1 VQRRGLVALLA
12 LGAVMAV
19 IGGCAPPPAP
29 YVPIVPP
36 CPYPNNLLQING
48 ESVAFQMASQ
58 VRHPDYVTFNAAQ
71 SRSGFTYSIPADAPD
86 PGLPPVPSISETVK
100 SWIESCGVPEV
111 LVIAGAI
118 NDLAGRGL
126 PASTVQG
133 AVVELADWL
142 RDRQVQTIW
151 VTVVPLSVRGNY
163 LWTYPQRQSFNDWL
177 RSGGPGWGTTV
188 DCVPALENPNQP
200 DVLNPAYEEIVD
212 IFGNVDGIHPNP
224 AGARAFAAC
233 VAAALP

>member
-151 VTVVPLSVRGNY
+151 VTVVPLS
-163 LWTYPQRQSFNDWL
+163 L